1 MRRSTPRNLGTAFL
15 LLLAFT
21 VPAFA
26 ADKGKGAEVKAPPTQ
41 TNTQPKLQD
50 DIAQLSGQVDD
61 LQASVKKIEEDMKT
75 VEELRGDQQQLATR
89 LEHLEKQS
97 SMALVLLG
105 LTAFFAAGALLLG
118 LLQLRT
124 VRALERRVGEVRERP
139 GDLSFGSSPGEALE
153 GAQAKAPEKR
163 ADLPLGGSVQ
173 LPARPAARTQPSFKD
188 DSSRPEL
195 RRGEAVPTP
204 PPAPHQKIARLLAQ
218 LQKEAPSLAEDFGDL
233 DTRERFLGEFDAPL
247 SARLERLKSYSEQ
260 GEAQLKERWLGP
272 DLVTTLDALAR
283 FYSEA
288 IEEGRQGRAA
298 AKNLALRLRRWL
310 YEDFS
315 SACRGEGWFAID
327 PVDPYK
333 TEFDPHVHHAV
344 AGRDIDG
351 ASGMILAIKAI
362 GRRDPKSGA
371 VIRKAEVI
379 VGR

>member
-26 ADKGKGAEVKAPPTQ
+26 ADKGKGTEVKTPPTQ

-50 DIAQLSGQVDD
+50 DIAQLSEQVDD

-173 LPARPAARTQPSFKD
+173 LPARPAARTQPSSKD

-195 RRGEAVPTP
+195 RRGEAVPP
-204 PPAPHQKIARLLAQ
+204 PPASPHQKIARLLAQ

-233 DTRERFLGEFDAPL
+233 DTRERFLGELGAPL
-247 SARLERLKSYSEQ
+247 SARLDRLKSYQ
-260 GEAQLKERWLGP
+260 DEAQLKERWLGP

-288 IEEGRQGRAA
+288 LEEGRQGRAA
-298 AKNLALRLRRWL
+298 AKSLARDLRRWL

-315 SACRGEGWFAID
+315 SACRSEGWFAID

-344 AGRDIDG
+344 AGRDVDG

-362 GRRDPKSGA
+362 GRRDPKNGA